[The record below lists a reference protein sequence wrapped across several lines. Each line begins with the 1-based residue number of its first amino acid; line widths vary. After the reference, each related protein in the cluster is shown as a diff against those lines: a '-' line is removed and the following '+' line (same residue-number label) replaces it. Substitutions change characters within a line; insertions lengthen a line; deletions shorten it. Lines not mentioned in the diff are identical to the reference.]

1 MVGGFWFENS
11 FGIPWEFLIANA
23 DTKLWM
29 WLMQFLT
36 FKRRDKDNKSN
47 PQKHSSFLES
57 QISITPPI
65 LRSKNFNWLQNR
77 RKTWVV
83 SRWPSLYFLETP
95 IWQSYCFWKSRLP
108 ICFQFSPWQKFPRLQ
123 SRSTSPRSLQNYF
136 GLWFTRI
143 WWFWTSKFF
152 HRIPYSWR
160 WLCGSRKFTY
170 GLYSCKSSFYFSK
183 KNVIIF

>member
-1 MVGGFWFENS
+1 MLTQSCDCDMNWCNFWLLKGETRTTNQILKS
-11 FGIPWEFLIANA
+11 PLARLYLKIKRFL
-23 DTKLWM
+23 
-29 WLMQFLT
+29 
-36 FKRRDKDNKSN
+36 R
-47 PQKHSSFLES
+47 
-57 QISITPPI
+57 ITDI
-65 LRSKNFNWLQNR
+65 FNTIYLRSKNFNWLQNR

-143 WWFWTSKFF
+143 WWFWTSKSI
-152 HRIPYSWR
+152 HRIPYTWR
-160 WLCGSRKFTY
+160 RLCGSRKFTY
-170 GLYSCKSSFYFSK
+170 VLCSCKSSFYF
-183 KNVIIF
+183 